1 MIFVA
6 ATFYSFGKAFLWP
19 TMLGVAGERYPQSG
33 SVAMGA
39 LGAAG
44 MICVGQV
51 AGPRIGTQ
59 QGFEMSQRLE
69 QKAPDTFNRYAAT
82 DVTKSW
88 GYEYRALDA
97 AKLNAANGTE
107 LVDGKPQ
114 STDAI
119 TNAALIPNSEKT
131 TLVKNAATDFKAVQD
146 SYLYGGRQALRLT
159 SYVPAA
165 MTIGF
170 LGLLIYYRAIGGYK
184 VIRLDGSEEAHDSA
198 QGQEAPDG
206 TGPEDTPAAS
216 EY

>member
-1 MIFVA
+1 
-6 ATFYSFGKAFLWP
+6 
-19 TMLGVAGERYPQSG
+19 
-33 SVAMGA
+33 
-39 LGAAG
+39 
-44 MICVGQV
+44 
-51 AGPRIGTQ
+51 
-59 QGFEMSQRLE
+59 
-69 QKAPDTFNRYAAT
+69 
-82 DVTKSW
+82 
-88 GYEYRALDA
+88 
-97 AKLNAANGTE
+97 LNAANGTE